1 MIDNGSPTRPA
12 TTGTNPVLPPTYRPN
27 PSPLKEGWPK
37 ATTPPTPFDPD
48 QALRSYQPIWAWE
61 SDAITPRQECYLRS
75 LGAAPPGVLTKGEA
89 CHLIK
94 EILQGPP
101 TFDQWQKLTRLG
113 LWRDGITRQEAQEL
127 CNRPGARLAGK

>member
-1 MIDNGSPTRPA
+1 MIDNGSPTPPP
-12 TTGTNPVLPPTYRPN
+12 TYTNPALAPTYRPVRT
-27 PSPLKEGWPK
+27 PPKAVCSP
-37 ATTPPTPFDPD
+37 ATTPPAPFDPD

-61 SDAITPRQECYLRS
+61 SDAITPRQESYLRS
-75 LGAAPPGVLTKGEA
+75 LGAAPTGVLTKGEA

-113 LWRDGITRQEAQEL
+113 LWRDGLSRQEAQAL
-127 CNRPGARLAGK
+127 CSQPGSGSAG